1 MSQVIAHSLAEVL
14 RQAPL
19 LAADQKD
26 ELARL
31 EGQFGKPRDLAH
43 ELVRRGWLTHFQA
56 SQLLLGKGKELVFGQ
71 YILLERIGE
80 GGMGQVYKARQRN
93 LERIVALKVIRQEC
107 LEKPK
112 VISRFQR
119 EIRASG
125 HLPPHPNIVRAFDAD
140 QVDGTYYIAMEYIDG
155 VDLSRLIKDNG
166 PLPVEF
172 ACDLI
177 RQAALGLQH
186 AHEHGLVHRDIK
198 PANLLVVSGQW
209 SVASGGVVTVG
220 GAASGKEKRRRS
232 SANLRRPTI
241 SPLTSDQTPN
251 HHSPLTTP
259 PLTTHHLPTLKI
271 LDLGLARW
279 EDASG
284 RSNTHLTQMG
294 SVMGTPDFIAPE
306 QARNSHTCDIRA
318 DLYSLG
324 CTLYYLIAGRIPFL
338 GNSFAEKLIQ
348 HQMDQ
353 PESLAQIRRAM
364 LLSFHGRKGASRV
377 SRKLVPVPD
386 DVVAIVTKLMAKKP
400 DDRFQTPAEL
410 AQALEQAI
418 QRLTK
423 LPEATPNDAA
433 ELETALPVATQTAGE
448 ENDEEMVDGPLV
460 KVGTALELGRR
471 SWPKHRWLPYSAV
484 AAVILVGIIAASI
497 SHQGKPQANDLVVK
511 QGPSDEV
518 VWKTLQ
524 TAVQKQSLPGDELRA
539 KLLEYQR
546 QHPDKSR
553 EVAAL
558 FAKIPSPLDSFDH
571 AKIDSKQFYA
581 WMPDELVGVL
591 GMWRLPLPNKSHG
604 VAVSPDGKWIASGGD
619 DSAFRI
625 WDVGAPAFPWK
636 VSIPTWSHVVR
647 VAISPDGLLLAAA
660 SDDGCSRL
668 YDVKNR
674 TLLHTLD
681 RSRKPVSCVAFHPRQ
696 PLVATA
702 GFDGIVRI
710 WDTAA
715 GKTTAEI
722 QTNTGKILSLV
733 FTPDGKYVF
742 WGGDNHEVHWADTTG
757 HSPNAW
763 SYTGNTGAV
772 TVLAFHPDN
781 RTLVCGGGNGTLR
794 LCAFDGRL
802 VKEKTVLSQHTQAV
816 HEAAFAPDGQS
827 FVSVGD
833 DAHVILWNAASGAV
847 KKDWE
852 LRTPIHGVA
861 YAPDSRHFVSA
872 NANGTVYVFRI
883 NEAMQ
888 VAQR

>member
-1 MSQVIAHSLAEVL
+1 MPQVMPNSLADVL

-19 LAADQKD
+19 LDAAQKD

-31 EGQFGKPRDLAH
+31 EAQFAKPRDLVQ

-56 SQLLLGKGKELVFGQ
+56 NQLLLGKGKDLVFGQ

-93 LERIVALKVIRQEC
+93 LERIVALKVIRKEC

-119 EIRASG
+119 EIRAAG
-125 HLPPHPNIVRAFDAD
+125 HLPPHPNIVRAFDAHH
-140 QVDGTYYIAMEYIDG
+140 VDGTYYIAMEYIDG

-166 PLPVEF
+166 PLPVEL

-186 AHEHGLVHRDIK
+186 AHEQGLVHRDIK
-198 PANLLVVSGQW
+198 PANLLVVVSGGL
-209 SVASGGVVTVG
+209 VSGGVV
-220 GAASGKEKRRRS
+220 SSKEKRRQS
-232 SANLRRPTI
+232 SATLRRPKI
-241 SPLTSDQTPN
+241 PN
-251 HHSPLTTP
+251 SPLTTHP
-259 PLTTHHLPTLKI
+259 SPAATHQLKI

-279 EDASG
+279 DDASG

-294 SVMGTPDFIAPE
+294 AVMGTPDFIAPE

-353 PESLAQIRRAM
+353 PEPLAQIRRAM
-364 LLSFHGRKGASRV
+364 LLSYHGRKGATRV
-377 SRKLVPVPD
+377 SSKLAPVPD
-386 DVVAIVTKLMAKKP
+386 YVAAIVTKLMAKNV

-410 AQALEQAI
+410 AQALAQALE
-418 QRLTK
+418 RLAK
-423 LPEATPNDAA
+423 GPEAAPNDAT
-433 ELETALPVATQTAGE
+433 ELETALPVATQTAE
-448 ENDEEMVDGPLV
+448 DATADGPLV
-460 KVGTALELGRR
+460 KVGTAIELELGRR
-471 SWPKHRWLPYSAV
+471 RWSKRRWLPYSAV
-484 AAVILVGIIAASI
+484 AAALFLGVVLASVG
-497 SHQGKPQANDLVVK
+497 HQAKPQANDLVAK
-511 QGPSDEV
+511 QGLSDEAI
-518 VWKTLQ
+518 WKMLQ
-524 TAVQKQSLPGDELRA
+524 SAVQRQSLPGDELRA

-546 QHPDKSR
+546 QRPDKSR

-581 WMPDELVGVL
+581 WMPNELVGVL

-636 VSIPTWSHVVR
+636 VSIPTWGRVVR
-647 VAISPDGLLLAAA
+647 VAIAPDGLVLAAA

-674 TLLHTLD
+674 KLLFTLD
-681 RSRKPVSCVAFHPRQ
+681 KSRKPVNCVAFHPRL

-702 GFDGIVRI
+702 GFDGIVRL
-710 WDTAA
+710 WDTTA

-722 QTNTGKILSLV
+722 QTNTGKVLSLA

-742 WGGDNHEVHWADTTG
+742 WGGDNHEIHWADTTG

-763 SYTGNTGAV
+763 SFTGNTGSV
-772 TVLAFHPDN
+772 TALAFHPDN
-781 RTLVCGGGNGTLR
+781 RTLVCGGGDGTLR
-794 LCAFDGRL
+794 LCTFDGRL
-802 VKEKTVLSQHTQAV
+802 VKEKGILSQHTKEV

-827 FVSVGD
+827 LVSVGD

-861 YAPDSRHFVSA
+861 YAPDSRHFVTA

-883 NEAMQ
+883 TETME
-888 VAQR
+888 VARR